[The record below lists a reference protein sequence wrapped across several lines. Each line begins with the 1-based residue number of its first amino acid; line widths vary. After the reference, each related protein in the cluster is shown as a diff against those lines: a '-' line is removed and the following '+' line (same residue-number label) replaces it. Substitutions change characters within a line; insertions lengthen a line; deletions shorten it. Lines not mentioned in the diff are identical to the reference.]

1 MNKNKFIEVNIEH
14 IDFDDQSY
22 IFTFE
27 PGMSQLIASIK
38 NAGIIS
44 PPILEFKTDRTYRIV
59 TGSKRISALVQ
70 LKIKNFTAKVFYS
83 KNNNKP
89 TLDIF
94 KLNLYENIGTRELNI
109 VEKTNIIFKLI
120 NLFNLSREQVIK
132 KYLPLL
138 ELETNP
144 KIIDRYLPLIDL
156 EISIKKAVA
165 EEFISIEI
173 AHSFM
178 NLSQEERLKIFNL
191 FNQLKLGKNRQK
203 EFMRL
208 LQDIKAISRQTIDQ
222 ILENENIK
230 NIIQDQQLTS
240 SVKINRIKDVLKKL
254 RYPNYTKIEKEFNQ
268 LKKELKLPPN
278 IMLRAPAFFEGEK
291 YSLEMSFKNQKEFAK
306 LVDLLKSI
314 ADSEKL
320 LKLEELV

>member
-1 MNKNKFIEVNIEH
+1 MNKNKFIEVNIDQ

-22 IFTFE
+22 VFTFE

-44 PPILEFKTDRTYRIV
+44 PPILEYKTDRTYRIV
-59 TGSKRISALVQ
+59 SGSKRIRALVQ
-70 LKIKNFTAKVFYS
+70 LKIKKFTARVIYS
-83 KNNNKP
+83 KNNEP

-94 KLNLYENIGTRELNI
+94 LLNLYENIGTRELNI
-109 VEKTNIIFKLI
+109 VEKTNVIFKLI

-138 ELETNP
+138 ELGTNP

-156 EISIKKAVA
+156 EDNIKKAIA

-178 NLSQEERLKIFNL
+178 KISKEERLKIFSL

-222 ILENENIK
+222 ILENENIQ
-230 NIIQDQQLTS
+230 NIIRDQQLTS

-254 RYPNYTKIEKEFNQ
+254 RYPNYTKIEEEFNQ
-268 LKKELKLPPN
+268 IKKELKLPPN
-278 IMLRAPAFFEGEK
+278 IILRAPAFFEGEK
-291 YSLEMSFKNQKEFAK
+291 YSLEMSFKNQNEFTK

-320 LKLEELV
+320 LKLEKLV

>member
-1 MNKNKFIEVNIEH
+1 MNKNKFIEVNINQ

-22 IFTFE
+22 IFSFE
-27 PGMSQLIASIK
+27 PDMSQLIASIK

-44 PPILEFKTDRTYRIV
+44 PPILEYKTDRTYRIV
-59 TGSKRISALVQ
+59 TGSKRIGALVQ
-70 LKIKNFTAKVFYS
+70 LKIKKFTARVFYS
-83 KNNNKP
+83 KNNEP

-94 KLNLYENIGTRELNI
+94 LLNLYENIGTRELNI
-109 VEKTNIIFKLI
+109 IEKANIIFKLI
-120 NLFNLSREQVIK
+120 NLFNLPKEQVIK
-132 KYLPLL
+132 KYLHLL
-138 ELETNP
+138 ELGTNP

-156 EISIKKAVA
+156 DNSIKKAVA

-178 NLSQEERLKIFNL
+178 NVSQKERLKIFNL
-191 FNQLKLGKNRQK
+191 FNYMKLGKNRQK

-208 LQDIKAISRQTIDQ
+208 LQDIKAISSQTIDQ
-222 ILENENIK
+222 ILEDEHIQ
-230 NIIQDQQLTS
+230 NIIQDKKFTS
-240 SVKINRIKDVLKKL
+240 SIKINRIKDVLKKL
-254 RYPNYTKIEKEFNQ
+254 RYPNYTKIEEEFNQ

-278 IMLRAPAFFEGEK
+278 IMLRAPAFFESEK
-291 YSLEMSFKNQKEFAK
+291 YSLEMSFKNQNEFTK

-320 LKLEELV
+320 LKLEKLV